1 MTLGGIII
9 LLVLVASL
17 IIFVYLLV
25 LTARGWGV
33 LHTLLLSFLFIE
45 CWVFMVFS
53 AGVLNRRVG
62 WLEQATKLEEKAN
75 KSEAETEKLTW
86 GNFEY
91 GADLPNAIVPVQGEL
106 RRLTADRGRVWRRL
120 ELVSADAG
128 VFKLEMAVPAPP
140 AGDLGADAAA
150 PAPAAAAPADTGS
163 SLPVNLVVYG
173 FAEEIN
179 EQNQALPTFYL
190 GEFTV
195 TANQAGQVTV
205 SPTLPLEPVQL
216 NKIKSGGAA
225 SWALYELLPLD
236 SHTAFAAEGSSP
248 KDGEVFGHMDEE
260 KLAALLQGIPEDRR
274 TKVLQDYVRDG
285 TRGSDSDPVPTRWVL
300 VKLLKEYAIDVDSEQ
315 DAIATEL
322 GFFDKSG
329 RSIDVRLKRSEEEGG
344 VKLSPDLN
352 KRIVLKSEAADKLIA
367 DGIAELIE
375 PVFVRPLIDY
385 QEAFNR
391 SYVRRHE
398 IRERI
403 ALYQR
408 ETAELTKANQAG
420 QDMISFRQV
429 ENQRLA
435 SDLGNLKKEVDVLKK
450 ETSTAEQL
458 LVSTKAKIS
467 EMYRQVQSGSVGA
480 GQ

>member
-17 IIFVYLLV
+17 ITFIYLLV

-53 AGVLNRRVG
+53 AGVLYRRGG
-62 WLEQATKLEEKAN
+62 WLEQASVLEGKAI
-75 KSEAETEKLTW
+75 KAEAETEKLTW

-120 ELVSADAG
+120 ELRSSDAG
-128 VFKLEMAVPAPP
+128 VYKLEMTVAAPP
-140 AGDLGADAAA
+140 AGDLGAD
-150 PAPAAAAPADTGS
+150 PAVPAAAAPAADAAQ
-163 SLPVNLVVYG
+163 SLPANLVVYG
-173 FAEEIN
+173 FAEELN
-179 EQNQALPTFYL
+179 PENQPLPTFYL

-195 TANQAGQVTV
+195 TASQAGQVTL
-205 SPTLPLEPVQL
+205 SPTLPLEPAQL
-216 NKIKSGGAA
+216 DYIKTGGAGT
-225 SWALYELLPLD
+225 WALYELLPLD
-236 SHTAFAAEGSSP
+236 SHVAFAAAGSSP
-248 KDGEVFGHMDEE
+248 NDDAIYGRMDEE
-260 KLAALLQGIPEDRR
+260 MLTALLQGIPEESRA
-274 TKVLQDYVRDG
+274 TVLQNYLRDG
-285 TRGSDSDPVPTRWVL
+285 TRGNDSDPVPTRWVR
-300 VKLLKEYAIDVDSEQ
+300 VKLLKEYSTDVDSEQ

-329 RSIDVRLKRSEEEGG
+329 RSIDVRLKRGDEGS

-352 KRIVLKSEAADKLIA
+352 KRIVLKSEEADKLIA
-367 DGIAELIE
+367 DGTAELIV

-420 QDMISFRQV
+420 QEMISFRQV
-429 ENQRLA
+429 ENQQLA
-435 SDLGNLKKEVDVLKK
+435 SDLGNVKKEIEVLKK
-450 ETSTAEQL
+450 ESELSEQQ
-458 LVSTKAKIS
+458 LVATKAKIS
-467 EMYRQVQSGSVGA
+467 EMYREIQSRVA
-480 GQ
+480 Q

>member
-9 LLVLVASL
+9 LLMLVASL

-62 WLEQATKLEEKAN
+62 WLEQASKLEEKAT
-75 KSEAETEKLTW
+75 KAEAETAKLTW

-91 GADLPNAIVPVQGEL
+91 GADLPSAVVPVQGEL

-120 ELVSADAG
+120 ELVSSDAG
-128 VFKLEMAVPAPP
+128 VYKLEMSVPAAP

-150 PAPAAAAPADTGS
+150 PAPAAAPADAGS
-163 SLPVNLVVYG
+163 SLPANLVVYG
-173 FAEEIN
+173 FAEEVN
-179 EQNQALPTFYL
+179 AQNQALPTFYL

-195 TANQAGQVTV
+195 TASQAGQVTL
-205 SPTLPLEPVQL
+205 SPTLPLEPSQL
-216 NKIKSGGAA
+216 SYIKSGGATT
-225 SWALYELLPLD
+225 WALYELLPLD

-248 KDGEVFGHMDEE
+248 KDGEIFGHMDEE
-260 KLAALLQGIPEDRR
+260 KLNALFQNIPEDRR
-274 TKVLQDYVRDG
+274 AKVVQEYLRDG
-285 TRGSDSDPVPTRWVL
+285 TRGNDSDPVPTRWVQ

-315 DAIATEL
+315 EAIATEL

-344 VKLSPDLN
+344 VKLPADLN

-367 DGIAELIE
+367 DGIAELTE

-408 ETAELTKANQAG
+408 ETAELNKANQAG
-420 QDMISFRQV
+420 QEMISFRQV
-429 ENQRLA
+429 ENQQLA
-435 SDLGNLKKEVDVLKK
+435 SDLGNLSKEVDVLKK
-450 ETSTAEQL
+450 EVTAAEQL

-467 EMYRQVQSGSVGA
+467 DMYRQIQSRAVSVS
-480 GQ
+480 Q